1 MDPGAMINLVIFI
14 GAIII
19 AFRMMRPLLR
29 LAISM
34 LAKIISFAFFIAM
47 GILLF
52 VAVLSHGALI

>member
-1 MDPGAMINLVIFI
+1 MINLVIFI

-19 AFRMMRPLLR
+19 AFRIIGPLLR

-34 LAKIISFAFFIAM
+34 LAKIISFAFFITM